1 MDAVM
6 DHDALASVVARAA
19 DGDEIAFARLVAA
32 HHDDMARVAYV
43 ICGDPDLAQEAV
55 QLAWPRVWQRVG
67 TLRDPNKLKP
77 WLISVAVNEA
87 KQLARTRG
95 RRQVREVTVDA
106 DDDLGSLVARGADP
120 GERAAEIDLANAL
133 ADLDLTDR
141 TVLALR
147 YVAGFS
153 SSEIGDVIG
162 MSSGGVRARTA
173 RLLDRLRRELHE

>member
-1 MDAVM
+1 MEAVM
-6 DHDALASVVARAA
+6 DHDALAAVVARAA

-55 QLAWPRVWQRVG
+55 QLAWPKVWKKVG
-67 TLRDPNKLKP
+67 SLRDTTRLKP
-77 WLISVAVNEA
+77 WLVSVAANEA

-95 RRQVREVTVDA
+95 RRQVREVAVDS
-106 DDDLGSLVARGADP
+106 DDLGSLVAR
-120 GERAAEIDLANAL
+120 AAEMDLANAI

-153 SSEIGDVIG
+153 SSEIGNVIG

>member
-1 MDAVM
+1 MEAVM
-6 DHDALASVVARAA
+6 DHDALAAVVARAA

-55 QLAWPRVWQRVG
+55 QLAWPKVWKKVG
-67 TLRDPNKLKP
+67 SLRDTTRLKP
-77 WLISVAVNEA
+77 WLVSVAANEA

-95 RRQVREVTVDA
+95 RRQVREVAVDS
-106 DDDLGSLVARGADP
+106 DDLGSLVARRADP
-120 GERAAEIDLANAL
+120 GERAAEMDLANAI

-153 SSEIGDVIG
+153 SSEIGNVIG